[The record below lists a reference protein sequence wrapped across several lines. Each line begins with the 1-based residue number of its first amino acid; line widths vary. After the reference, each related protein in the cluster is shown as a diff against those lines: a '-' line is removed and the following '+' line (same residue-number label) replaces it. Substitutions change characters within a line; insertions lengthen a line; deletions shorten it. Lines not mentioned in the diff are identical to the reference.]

1 MSAELTRC
9 LVWTGVVA
17 AGALLALVDRRWIG
31 WPVSGVLLVAGVGAG
46 FVIEEVSPFSFG
58 AGSHFMEGVLLSAGS
73 ALGLIG
79 YLAAATWQFVRRR
92 IGGQGPS

>member
-1 MSAELTRC
+1 
-9 LVWTGVVA
+9 
-17 AGALLALVDRRWIG
+17 
-31 WPVSGVLLVAGVGAG
+31 
-46 FVIEEVSPFSFG
+46 
-58 AGSHFMEGVLLSAGS
+58 MEGVLLSAGS